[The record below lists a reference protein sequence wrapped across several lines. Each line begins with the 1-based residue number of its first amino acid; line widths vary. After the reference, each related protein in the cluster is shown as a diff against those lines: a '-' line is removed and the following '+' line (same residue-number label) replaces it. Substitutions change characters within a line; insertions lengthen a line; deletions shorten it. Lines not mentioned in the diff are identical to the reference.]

1 MQRSVNV
8 SLIFAG
14 ILGIS
19 LFFGPNTTDAEMLES
34 FHDCDGCP
42 EMVELPVG
50 HFIMGRDV
58 LDREEEGPPV
68 QAAIEEPIAIGRTEV
83 TFDEYALCVEEGGC
97 AEMPFDRRWGMGSRP
112 VIYVTWQDAMDYAA
126 WLAEKTGKPYRLPT
140 EAEWEF
146 AARGGRPA
154 LRNVEG
160 RVNCYKCWEGWSHKS
175 EPVAQ
180 FPPNGFGLYDMLG
193 NVMEWTM
200 DCWRPR
206 HDAPF
211 IPPSAE
217 CAERT
222 RKGGSWYFKPS
233 VATPTYRYGAKVQH
247 KGYDIG
253 FRVVVG
259 LE

>member
-19 LFFGPNTTDAEMLES
+19 LFLGPNTTDAEMLES

-58 LDREEEGPPV
+58 QDREEEGPPV